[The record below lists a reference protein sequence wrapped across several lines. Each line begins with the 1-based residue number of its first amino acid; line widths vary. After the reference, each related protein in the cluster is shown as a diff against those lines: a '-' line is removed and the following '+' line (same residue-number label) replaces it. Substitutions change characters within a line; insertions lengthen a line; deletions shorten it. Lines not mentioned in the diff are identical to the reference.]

1 MALYCKWWQEGQY
14 NAIIV
19 NTVISQQE
27 GHRFKPTS
35 WLDPLSMYR
44 LHVNLVAV
52 FFWLQLN
59 ANTQNNTMST
69 TIYMF
74 SC

>member
-14 NAIIV
+14 SSITV

-52 FFWLQLN
+52 FSGCYSFLPQ
-59 ANTQNNTMST
+59 ST
-69 TIYMF
+69 VG
-74 SC
+74 SD